1 MKRLRI
7 PILTILIL
15 ALCLSAGCGRP
26 GGPEQPAEPPDP
38 ADRIDS
44 CEYTVTGE
52 AGGGYTS
59 LAVSRTEDGASLRFR
74 FAPTGTGTET
84 TADVAVDPEVLDR
97 LAVLAQER
105 DVAGWKPA
113 AGAGGT
119 QEAVTALRLV
129 FGDGKRVFVSTAD
142 RLPEGAAAALQA
154 FADAMYASVT
164 ADGSP
169 VFGGPEAPVDITALA
184 EPEPEAS
191 AWEQEA
197 GEKAVETLREL
208 RGVLLDEG
216 AVYGIA
222 LLGYPDVSGGKVS
235 GDRGYLSLMLEA
247 EGYADWDFL
256 ARLPEDRFAE
266 KEDGRVLYMILPL
279 DQGAELAVYE
289 KTDQGRGD
297 CLFRGDGSL
306 PLIVRCGRVRT
317 EADVEIVLTSA
328 DSGEVSIEP
337 WTDPESEQIVPG
349 IRGYDCSAYTRA
361 VG

>member
-15 ALCLSAGCGRP
+15 ALCLAAGCGRP
-26 GGPEQPAEPPDP
+26 DEPEQPAGPPDP
-38 ADRIDS
+38 AARIDS

-59 LAVSRTEDGASLRFR
+59 LAVSRTEDGALLRFR

-154 FADAMYASVT
+154 FADAMYTSVT

-197 GEKAVETLREL
+197 GEEAVETLRGL

-279 DQGAELAVYE
+279 DPAAEISVYTGTE
-289 KTDQGRGD
+289 ADEEQ
-297 CLFRGDGSL
+297 LMFRGDGAM
-306 PLIVRCGRVRT
+306 PLLLRCGADPGKEDVLVVIAASDGSVT
-317 EADVEIVLTSA
+317 EIAPCLTEEGRLA
-328 DSGEVSIEP
+328 PVM
-337 WTDPESEQIVPG
+337 
-349 IRGYDCSAYTRA
+349 RGYDCSAYNRA